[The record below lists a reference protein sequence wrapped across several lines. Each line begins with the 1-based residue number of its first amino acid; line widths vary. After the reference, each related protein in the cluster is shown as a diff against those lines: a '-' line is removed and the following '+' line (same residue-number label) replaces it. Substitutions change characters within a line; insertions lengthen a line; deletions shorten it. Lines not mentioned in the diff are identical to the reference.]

1 MNKTKKLIA
10 IAVLSLVAI
19 VPGRQ
24 GFTVNEQV
32 FFKEGFSDIAAWKEI
47 FFPKIPKHTFYGIEK
62 SGSESYLVARSDA
75 SASLLVF
82 KQPFDVYEY
91 PDIRWRWK
99 ISSIYAKA
107 NPTRKDGDD
116 YPIRIYIAFEYDPR
130 MAGPVDR
137 VIFNAVRL
145 IYGEYP
151 PSAALNYVW
160 SSSVLPERVIAS
172 PYTDRN
178 KMIFLEKGSGRVGR
192 WVDEEVNILKDYEAI
207 FGKKP
212 PRHATIGIMND
223 SDNTGEKSTSY
234 VDFIEVYRAGK

>member
-99 ISSIYAKA
+99 ISNIYAKA
-107 NPTRKDGDD
+107 NPARKDGDD
-116 YPIRIYIAFEYDPR
+116 YPIRIYIAFEYDPQ
-130 MAGPVDR
+130 MAGPVER
-137 VIFNAVRL
+137 VIFNAARL

-151 PSAALNYVW
+151 PSGALNYVW
-160 SSSVLPERVIAS
+160 SSSVGSERVIAS

-192 WVDEEVNILKDYEAI
+192 WVDEEVNILKDYEEI

-223 SDNTGEKSTSY
+223 SDNTGEKSISY
-234 VDFIEVYRAGK
+234 VDFIEVVKKQ